1 MTGAV
6 ISGERIDKPLA
17 LNPSGRIA
25 ELAVVILVVIAA
37 SLILWWRFLPLPHQ
51 DLSFY
56 TEPAF
61 LLAKFG
67 KLAGPGSQYV
77 DLTYQKGIYS
87 YPPGHFLILAAW
99 IKLWGFSA
107 DSLFAYTHAV
117 HAGILIILWVL
128 LRFRY
133 GCSRLISS
141 LVLLSIFPRMAH
153 GRPDLP
159 ACFLSVAA
167 WLALPEEKN
176 LGRLVLSGCL
186 AGATML
192 VSPGYG
198 IGIVATLAVLM
209 LATQRIPL
217 RGRLRALMIWLFSA
231 GSVFTSI
238 LATVLYLQ
246 HSWTLALVQFRT
258 NAAIRGAQ
266 VNVLPDFHL
275 LFTLIF
281 SVVPFLLLAVIP
293 AFTAALATWRSPEH
307 QLRNVSLAFLGG
319 ASAWFALNKSQLL
332 LDHHYLFPA
341 KSIFMG
347 VFYSWHRFPAWV
359 RAVPLLLLS
368 AIGFYYH
375 KADFLYLT
383 TPLRDAERTYA
394 GRVHPAGEIA
404 VDSLYFTRFYTP
416 GRTLNYETVDAEG
429 YWPEYLAAIPA
440 SLQDDLL
447 SGLQRRP
454 AEPSMLIASAYTVQR
469 YGELLHR
476 SLACTVPLEFSK
488 RLRLLGRNW
497 NLPAQPYALVVCAH
511 TGQ

>member
-1 MTGAV
+1 LSMPNAATSEKEPAPV
-6 ISGERIDKPLA
+6 NL
-17 LNPSGRIA
+17 SGRIA
-25 ELAVVILVVIAA
+25 EFAVVSSIVLVV

-51 DLSFY
+51 DLNFY

-61 LLAKFG
+61 MLAKFG

-77 DLTYQKGIYS
+77 DLTYQKGIYN

-99 IKLWGFSA
+99 IRLWGFSA
-107 DSLFAYTHAV
+107 DSLLAYTHAV

-128 LRFRY
+128 SRFRY

-176 LGRLVLSGCL
+176 LGRLILSGCL
-186 AGATML
+186 AGITML

-198 IGIVATLAVLM
+198 VGLLATLVVLV

-217 RGRLRALMIWLFSA
+217 RERLRTLMIWLFSA
-231 GSVFTSI
+231 GLVFTSI
-238 LATVLYLQ
+238 LTTVLYLQ
-246 HSWTLALVQFRT
+246 HSWTLAFVQFRT

-281 SVVPFLLLAVIP
+281 SVIPFLLLAVIP
-293 AFTAALATWRSPEH
+293 AFLAVLATWRSPEH

-319 ASAWFALNKSQLL
+319 ASAWFAMNKSQLL

-341 KSIFMG
+341 KSIFVG
-347 VFYSWHRFPAWV
+347 VFYSWPRFPAWV
-359 RAVPLLLLS
+359 RAAPLLLLS
-368 AIGFYYH
+368 AIGFYYY

-394 GRVHPAGEIA
+394 ARVHPAGEIA
-404 VDSLYFTRFYTP
+404 VDSLYITKFYAP
-416 GRTLNYETVDAEG
+416 GRTLNYETVDAEE
-429 YWPEYLAAIPA
+429 YWPKYLAAIPA
-440 SLQDDLL
+440 NLQDDLL
-447 SGLQRRP
+447 SGLQRKP
-454 AEPSMLIASAYTVQR
+454 AEPSMLVVSAYTVQR
-469 YGELLHR
+469 FGQLLHL
-476 SLACTVPLEFSK
+476 SPPCTVPLEVSE
-488 RLRLLGRNW
+488 RLRLLGRTW
-497 NLPAQPYALVVCAH
+497 NLPAQPYALLVCAR
-511 TGQ
+511 TAR